1 MNLARITYFLPFSE
15 KRKRGKLSIPRW
27 IPDRV
32 ADRRGQNCRRGA
44 NADANQTLATGDAD
58 REGLHVSMWI
68 KEMKEQKVWNCAADG
83 NRTQDLTH

>member
-1 MNLARITYFLPFSE
+1 MNLARITYFLQFSE
-15 KRKRGKLSIPRW
+15 KQKQGKLSIPRW

-44 NADANQTLATGDAD
+44 NTDADQTLPTGDAD

-68 KEMKEQKVWNCAADG
+68 KEIKEQKVWNCAADG
-83 NRTQDLTH
+83 N